1 MGFVWEHADS
11 FLHCVASPFHSLVT
25 TQGLPESLF
34 RPNVYRGPTF
44 CTPTLGVSQ
53 DIEESFA
60 SSCAAVDSC
69 QLKHACLQHS
79 RCAAQC
85 SVPHRRPALKQPSP
99 DCSCINH
106 KRVLRIS
113 AELGPPCNTNPPG
126 SLIPT
131 PPPPVPRR
139 SKTLNQQVRITT
151 LHCVRGIHLT
161 CRTPLRRST
170 CACMPLLNYFDGA
183 PLLEQFVIVE
193 CYECR
198 PPCHTTPKHVRPCDS

>member
-1 MGFVWEHADS
+1 MSTGDLPSAHPHWAFPRTS
-11 FLHCVASPFHSLVT
+11 RRASHQAVLQWTAASL
-25 TQGLPESLF
+25 SM
-34 RPNVYRGPTF
+34 
-44 CTPTLGVSQ
+44 
-53 DIEESFA
+53 
-60 SSCAAVDSC
+60 
-69 QLKHACLQHS
+69 HACNIRDVLHS
-79 RCAAQC
+79 APCLTAGLHLSSPRRTAAA
-85 SVPHRRPALKQPSP
+85 STT
-99 DCSCINH
+99 
-106 KRVLRIS
+106 RVLRIS
-113 AELGPPCNTNPPG
+113 AELGPPCNTNPSG